1 MIVYLKSL
9 SSDFSGNFNPDR
21 FYVEVMASNISN
33 VSSSYLGTTMKDGEI
48 EIIFNSELSSE
59 DLIILNN
66 IISNHQYSMPVIMK
80 NKYISVYPSN
90 LKKQKKTAYTV
101 VTNFNYRG
109 SDAIGS
115 INYIE
120 AISHMDST
128 VTNYKIRVVD
138 KNTGNILVEKTGL
151 NNTTPELF
159 DLGTITNVPS
169 VNSMLEIHVY
179 KNSTKDTDFVY
190 IDEIL
195 IYYGN

>member
-1 MIVYLKSL
+1 MIEFIKILEVDFVKHFNTQQLKQEIENSGIVSQCYGISSVDNIVTVYFSIPLN
-9 SSDFSGNFNPDR
+9 SSDEN
-21 FYVEVMASNISN
+21 
-33 VSSSYLGTTMKDGEI
+33 
-48 EIIFNSELSSE
+48 
-59 DLIILNN
+59 ILNTLFA
-66 IISNHQYSMPVIMK
+66 NHVPVYNNAPPK
-80 NKYISVYPSN
+80 NKYVSVYPSN
-90 LKKQKKTAYTV
+90 LKKQKKNAYTV

-109 SDAIGS
+109 SDSIGS

-120 AISHMDST
+120 AISYMDST

-151 NNTTPELF
+151 NNTTPELV

-179 KNSTKDTDFVY
+179 KTGTKDTDFVY

>member
-1 MIVYLKSL
+1 MVEFIKTLEVDFVKSYNISQFEQEIRNSGMVSQYYGISSVDNVVTL
-9 SSDFSGNFNPDR
+9 YFSIPLNSSD
-21 FYVEVMASNISN
+21 E
-33 VSSSYLGTTMKDGEI
+33 T
-48 EIIFNSELSSE
+48 
-59 DLIILNN
+59 ILNTLFTD
-66 IISNHQYSMPVIMK
+66 HVPVYDNSPPK
-80 NKYISVYPSN
+80 NKYVSVYPSN

-101 VTNFNYRG
+101 VTNFNYKG
-109 SDAIGS
+109 SNSVGT

-120 AISHMDST
+120 VISYMDST
-128 VTNYKIRVVD
+128 VTNYKIRVID
-138 KNTGNILVEKTGL
+138 RNTGNILVEKTGL
-151 NNTTPELF
+151 NNITPQLF

>member
-1 MIVYLKSL
+1 MVEYIKVLEV
-9 SSDFSGNFNPDR
+9 DFVKNFN
-21 FYVEVMASNISN
+21 ISQFEQEIANSGMVSQYYGISSVDN
-33 VSSSYLGTTMKDGEI
+33 VVKLTFSIPLNGSDE
-48 EIIFNSELSSE
+48 N
-59 DLIILNN
+59 ILNTLFT
-66 IISNHQYSMPVIMK
+66 NHVPVYNNDPQK
-80 NKYISVYPSN
+80 NKYVSVFSSN
-90 LKKQKKTAYTV
+90 LKKQKKNTYTV

-109 SDAIGS
+109 SEAVGS

-120 AISHMDST
+120 AISYMDST

-138 KNTGNILVEKTGL
+138 KNTGNVLVEKTGL

-169 VNSMLEIHVY
+169 LNSMLEIHVY